1 MRIDHDKG
9 QRLSFYFFIGA
20 VSTVLIF
27 QTIVWILST
36 YGAEYIIET
45 LRQTAAEAAQM
56 DPGSIL
62 SRKTMDEYI
71 LYYSRLNVLMF
82 MASLSLV
89 MIGLLLILREWVFSP
104 IDLILE
110 KDRMVEKQRPE
121 LINESN
127 IPSNEIGVIIRS
139 RNNLVET
146 MEQVFSEEAIETLVE
161 AVDAKD
167 NYTQGHSR
175 RVGTLGE
182 LIGRE
187 AGLDSSL
194 CSQIRYSGTLHDIG
208 KIGINDEIL
217 TKPGKLTEKEYQMI
231 QEHPTQGARIIKFGL
246 FDDNILH
253 GILHH
258 HERFDGTGY
267 PEGLAGEEIPLF
279 GRILAVADAV
289 DAMLSDRQYRD
300 ALSIDIVHQELEE
313 NKNTQFD
320 PEFAEIAQTLL
331 TPQNTKRLPELF
343 TRAITHGDPP
353 DVHE

>member
-1 MRIDHDKG
+1 MSSGNDNSRG
-9 QRLSFYFFIGA
+9 LAFYFFIGA
-20 VSTVLIF
+20 VGTVLVF

-36 YGAEYIIET
+36 YGAEYMIAT
-45 LRQTAAEAAQM
+45 LRQTAADAARM
-56 DPGSIL
+56 EPAEIL
-62 SRKTMDEYI
+62 SRETMEEFI

-89 MIGLLLILREWVFSP
+89 VIGFLLILREWVFSP

-110 KDRMVEKQRPE
+110 KDRMAEDQRPE
-121 LINESN
+121 LIDESKIPANEMR
-127 IPSNEIGVIIRS
+127 IIIRS

-175 RVGTLGE
+175 RVGTFGE

-194 CSQIRYSGTLHDIG
+194 ASKIRYSGTLHDIG
-208 KIGINDEIL
+208 KIGIDDSIL
-217 TKPGKLTEKEYQMI
+217 TKPGELTRKEYQMI

-246 FDDNILH
+246 FDDDILH

-267 PEGLAGEEIPLF
+267 PEERAGEEIPLF

-300 ALSIDIVHQELEE
+300 SLTIDEVYQELEE
-313 NKNTQFD
+313 NKGTQFD
-320 PEFAEIAQTLL
+320 PEFADIALRLL
-331 TPQNTKRLPELF
+331 TPQNSKRLPELF
-343 TRAITHGDPP
+343 SRAITNGNTP
-353 DVHE
+353 DLN